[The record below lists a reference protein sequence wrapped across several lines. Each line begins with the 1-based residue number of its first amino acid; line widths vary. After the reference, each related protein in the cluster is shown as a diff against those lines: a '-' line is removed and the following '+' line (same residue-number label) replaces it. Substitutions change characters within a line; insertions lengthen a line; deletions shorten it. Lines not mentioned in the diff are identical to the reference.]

1 MKAEFTAIMEKA
13 LEGGYWAIC
22 KEVPGAYGQ
31 GASIAEA
38 KDNLRQ
44 AIELI
49 IEDRRD
55 DILRGLPSDAI
66 QEAVLV

>member
-22 KEVPGAYGQ
+22 KEVPGANGQ